1 MNFSLNIRYI
11 SQQVNMPLLRLLHQI
26 SNMYMNV
33 KEAQDE
39 MKEQPDNNTQT
50 KQSLPLKDES
60 SLASEMNDATLVG
73 SIHEQTIIDGNNAF
87 DFADER
93 YDKFN
98 EMVAFPL
105 GHSISRSKM
114 PPLGPLIPLPSTSSN
129 PAASINTPSGAV
141 TRQRAPPQS
150 FAQKLR

>member
-1 MNFSLNIRYI
+1 
-11 SQQVNMPLLRLLHQI
+11 MPLLRLLHQI

-39 MKEQPDNNTQT
+39 MKEQPDNTTQT
-50 KQSLPLKDES
+50 TKRSLPLKDES

-73 SIHEQTIIDGNNAF
+73 SIHEQTLLDSGNTLDYAE
-87 DFADER
+87 ER

-114 PPLGPLIPLPSTSSN
+114 PPLGPLIPLPSSSSLSSSS
-129 PAASINTPSGAV
+129 AAANNSGSSLV

>member
-1 MNFSLNIRYI
+1 
-11 SQQVNMPLLRLLHQI
+11 
-26 SNMYMNV
+26 MNV

-39 MKEQPDNNTQT
+39 MKEQPDNTQT
-50 KQSLPLKDES
+50 KRSLPLMKDES
-60 SLASEMNDATLVG
+60 SLASDMNDATLVG
-73 SIHEQTIIDGNNAF
+73 SVHESTIIDANNAF

-114 PPLGPLIPLPSTSSN
+114 PPLGPLIPLSSSSSN
-129 PAASINTPSGAV
+129 AATSANTSLGVV

-150 FAQKLR
+150 FAQKLRYYFLSTHLF

>member
-1 MNFSLNIRYI
+1 
-11 SQQVNMPLLRLLHQI
+11 
-26 SNMYMNV
+26 MNV

-39 MKEQPDNNTQT
+39 MKEQPDHNNTQT
-50 KQSLPLKDES
+50 TKRSLPLKDES

-73 SIHEQTIIDGNNAF
+73 SIHEPTLLDSGDYAE
-87 DFADER
+87 ER

-98 EMVAFPL
+98 EMVGFPL
-105 GHSISRSKM
+105 GHSISRTKM
-114 PPLGPLIPLPSTSSN
+114 PPLGPLIPLPSASSSSANTAGGSGTS
-129 PAASINTPSGAV
+129 V

>member
-1 MNFSLNIRYI
+1 
-11 SQQVNMPLLRLLHQI
+11 MPLLRLLHQI

-50 KQSLPLKDES
+50 TKRSLPLKDES
-60 SLASEMNDATLVG
+60 SLASEMNDATLIG
-73 SIHEQTIIDGNNAF
+73 SIHEPTLLDSGEY
-87 DFADER
+87 ADER

-98 EMVAFPL
+98 EMVPFPL
-105 GHSISRSKM
+105 GHSISRTKM
-114 PPLGPLIPLPSTSSN
+114 PPLGPLIPLPSASAAGTSSGTN
-129 PAASINTPSGAV
+129 V

>member
-1 MNFSLNIRYI
+1 
-11 SQQVNMPLLRLLHQI
+11 MPLLRLLHQI

-39 MKEQPDNNTQT
+39 MKEQPDNNNTQT
-50 KQSLPLKDES
+50 KRSLPLKDES

-73 SIHEQTIIDGNNAF
+73 SIHEQTLLESSSNAL
-87 DFADER
+87 DYADER

-114 PPLGPLIPLPSTSSN
+114 PPLGPLIPLPSSSSSN
-129 PAASINTPSGAV
+129 VAATGGGSNSGGNNSSGLI

>member
-1 MNFSLNIRYI
+1 
-11 SQQVNMPLLRLLHQI
+11 MPLLRLLHQI

-39 MKEQPDNNTQT
+39 MKEQPENNTQT
-50 KQSLPLKDES
+50 TKRSLPLKDES

-73 SIHEQTIIDGNNAF
+73 SIHEQTLLDSGNTLDYAE
-87 DFADER
+87 ER

-114 PPLGPLIPLPSTSSN
+114 PPLGPLIPMPSSS
-129 PAASINTPSGAV
+129 SSSSGAANNSSSSIV

>member
-1 MNFSLNIRYI
+1 
-11 SQQVNMPLLRLLHQI
+11 MPLLRLLHQI

-39 MKEQPDNNTQT
+39 MKEQPDNNNTQT
-50 KQSLPLKDES
+50 TKRSLPLKDES
-60 SLASEMNDATLVG
+60 SLASEMNDATLIG
-73 SIHEQTIIDGNNAF
+73 SIHEPTLLDSGDYAE
-87 DFADER
+87 ER

-98 EMVAFPL
+98 ELVAFPL
-105 GHSISRSKM
+105 GHSISRTKM
-114 PPLGPLIPLPSTSSN
+114 PPLGPLIPMPSTSS
-129 PAASINTPSGAV
+129 PTAAGTGNV

>member
-1 MNFSLNIRYI
+1 
-11 SQQVNMPLLRLLHQI
+11 
-26 SNMYMNV
+26 MYMNV

-39 MKEQPDNNTQT
+39 MKEQPENNTQAT
-50 KQSLPLKDES
+50 KRSLPLKDES

-73 SIHEQTIIDGNNAF
+73 SIHEQTLLDGGNTLDYAE
-87 DFADER
+87 ER

-114 PPLGPLIPLPSTSSN
+114 PPLGPLIPMPSSS
-129 PAASINTPSGAV
+129 SSSGAANNSSSSVV

>member
-1 MNFSLNIRYI
+1 
-11 SQQVNMPLLRLLHQI
+11 
-26 SNMYMNV
+26 MNV

-39 MKEQPDNNTQT
+39 MKEQPDNNTQPT
-50 KQSLPLKDES
+50 KRSLPLKDES

-73 SIHEQTIIDGNNAF
+73 SIHEQTILESSTNAL
-87 DFADER
+87 DYADER

-114 PPLGPLIPLPSTSSN
+114 PPLGPLIPLPSSSGSSSS
-129 PAASINTPSGAV
+129 AATTNAGSGGGVVNNNNSAI

-150 FAQKLR
+150 FAQKLRLVFIKFIKVKKN